1 MKHELPFSFRPP
13 WWAAALAAA
22 GCASGIALGNW
33 QSDRAADKRAAAAA
47 QVPLKLRGEL
57 LAQHTLYLQ
66 NRPHHGKP
74 GYYVVQPLRQ
84 ADGRNV
90 LVLRGW
96 SAVSSLPP
104 APGGE
109 IILEGVRRQGL
120 PRVLEVGNPTVG
132 ARDAGTAAG
141 AARAAGNVR
150 QNMTVDEYAAWS
162 GLALEPYVIEQRS
175 GLVVT
180 RPPAPPDSL
189 ARDWPRAET
198 GAEKSDAY
206 ALQWY
211 GLAVLSLLLFF
222 FLNLKIGKRNP

>member
-1 MKHELPFSFRPP
+1 MNQMLPFSFRPP
-13 WWAAALAAA
+13 WWAAALAGA
-22 GCASGIALGNW
+22 GCAAGIALGNW
-33 QSDRAADKRAAAAA
+33 QSDRAAHKRAAAAA

-96 SAVSSLPP
+96 SALNALPT
-104 APGGE
+104 APSGE
-109 IILEGVRRQGL
+109 VVLEGVRRQGL
-120 PRVLEVGNPTVG
+120 PRILEV
-132 ARDAGTAAG
+132 GTAAG
-141 AARAAGNVR
+141 TERAAGNQR
-150 QNMTVDEYAAWS
+150 QNMTLDEYAAWS
-162 GLALEPYVIEQRS
+162 GLSLEPYVIEQRS

-180 RPPAPPDSL
+180 QPPAPPDSL
-189 ARDWPRAET
+189 ARDWPRAGS
-198 GAEKSDAY
+198 GAEKNDAY

-211 GLAVLSLLLFF
+211 ALAALSLILFF
-222 FLNLKIGKRNP
+222 FLNLKIGKRNL

>member
-1 MKHELPFSFRPP
+1 MNMLPFSFRPP

-22 GCASGIALGNW
+22 GCAAGIALGNW
-33 QSDRAADKRAAAAA
+33 QSDRAAHKRAAAAA

-96 SAVSSLPP
+96 SAVNALPP
-104 APGGE
+104 SPRGE
-109 IILEGVRRQGL
+109 VILEGVRRQGL
-120 PRVLEVGNPTVG
+120 PRVYE
-132 ARDAGTAAG
+132 AG
-141 AARAAGNVR
+141 AERAAGNVR
-150 QNMTVDEYAAWS
+150 QNITPDEYAAWS
-162 GLALEPYVIEQRS
+162 GLALEPYVLEQRS

-180 RPPAPPDSL
+180 QPPAPPDSL
-189 ARDWPRAET
+189 ARDWPRAES
-198 GAEKSDAY
+198 GAEKNDAY

-211 GLAVLSLLLFF
+211 ALAALSVILFVVLGF
-222 FLNLKIGKRNP
+222 KRGTAS

>member
-1 MKHELPFSFRPP
+1 MPAGYAFRPP
-13 WWAAALAAA
+13 VWAVALSIA
-22 GCASGIALGNW
+22 GCAAGISLGNW
-33 QSDRAADKRAAAAA
+33 QSGRAAEKRALAAA

-57 LAQHTLYLQ
+57 LAQHTVYLQ

-96 SAVSSLPP
+96 SAVNALPP
-104 APGGE
+104 TPRGDV
-109 IILEGVRRQGL
+109 ILEGVRRQGL
-120 PRVLEVGNPTVG
+120 PRVLEVGTP
-132 ARDAGTAAG
+132 DAGTAAG
-141 AARAAGNVR
+141 AGRAAGNVR
-150 QNMTVDEYAAWS
+150 QNMTLDEYAAWS

-189 ARDWPRAET
+189 ARDWPRADA
-198 GAEKSDAY
+198 GVEKHESY

-211 GLAVLSLLLFF
+211 SLAALSLVLFF
-222 FLNLKIGKRNP
+222 VLNFKRENARP

>member
-1 MKHELPFSFRPP
+1 MNQMLPFSFRPP

-22 GCASGIALGNW
+22 GCAAGIALGQW
-33 QSDRAADKRAAAAA
+33 QAGRAEEKRAAAAA

-66 NRPHHGKP
+66 NRSHRGKP

-84 ADGRNV
+84 PNGRNV

-96 SAVSSLPP
+96 SALNALPP
-104 APGGE
+104 AHRGE
-109 IILEGVRRQGL
+109 VILEGVRRQGL
-120 PRVLEVGNPTVG
+120 PRILEV
-132 ARDAGTAAG
+132 GTAAG
-141 AARAAGNVR
+141 AERVAGNLR
-150 QNMTVDEYAAWS
+150 QNMTLDEYAAWS
-162 GLALEPYVIEQRS
+162 GLSLEPYVIEQRS

-180 RPPAPPDSL
+180 QPPAPPDSL
-189 ARDWPRAET
+189 ARDWPRADS
-198 GAEKSDAY
+198 GAEKNDAY

-211 GLAVLSLLLFF
+211 ALAALSLILFF